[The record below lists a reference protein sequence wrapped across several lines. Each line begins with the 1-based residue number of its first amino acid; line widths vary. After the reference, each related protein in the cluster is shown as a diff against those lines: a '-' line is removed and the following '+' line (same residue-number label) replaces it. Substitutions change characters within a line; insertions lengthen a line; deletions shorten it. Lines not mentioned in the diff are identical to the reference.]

1 MQTNAPA
8 AALSITTAR
17 AIADPTIQQPTAQTI
32 GLAHHCAV
40 DFGCFKA
47 MQTHPAP
54 KEAACYHSR
63 VLIPH
68 DQLEPETLRS
78 VIAEFATRDGTELTD
93 ADVKVDQVMRGL
105 RSGRLVITW
114 DEESASCNIVAVRDL
129 PSD

>member
-1 MQTNAPA
+1 M
-8 AALSITTAR
+8 
-17 AIADPTIQQPTAQTI
+17 
-32 GLAHHCAV
+32 
-40 DFGCFKA
+40 
-47 MQTHPAP
+47 
-54 KEAACYHSR
+54 
-63 VLIPH
+63 LIPY

-129 PSD
+129 PAEG